1 MRSGAGAFCPGC
13 RRLERL
19 LDFFTRALPA
29 AEAFGFEALRVG
41 LLGVEGADHT
51 VALVRSSAK
60 PTRIDVR
67 TLIVTSTIHLATFN
81 TAKGRD
87 QAIELLL
94 VFRWYDTGQEHRKGA
109 VGVATAQNLE
119 HYVGSG
125 LQLSHGLLVVVH
137 GGD

>member
-13 RRLERL
+13 RRLECL

-29 AEAFGFEALRVG
+29 VEARGFEAPRVG
-41 LLGVEGADHT
+41 LLGVDGADHT
-51 VALVRSSAK
+51 VAPVRSSAK
-60 PTRIDVR
+60 PTIIDVR
-67 TLIVTSTIHLATFN
+67 SLIISLDYPTRDLPASRPIN

-94 VFRWYDTGQEHRKGA
+94 VFRSYDTGQEHRKGA
-109 VGVATAQNLE
+109 VGIATAQNLE

-125 LQLSHGLLVVVH
+125 L
-137 GGD
+137 

>member
-1 MRSGAGAFCPGC
+1 VSRP
-13 RRLERL
+13 
-19 LDFFTRALPA
+19 
-29 AEAFGFEALRVG
+29 
-41 LLGVEGADHT
+41 
-51 VALVRSSAK
+51 
-60 PTRIDVR
+60 I
-67 TLIVTSTIHLATFN
+67 N

-125 LQLSHGLLVVVH
+125 L
-137 GGD
+137 